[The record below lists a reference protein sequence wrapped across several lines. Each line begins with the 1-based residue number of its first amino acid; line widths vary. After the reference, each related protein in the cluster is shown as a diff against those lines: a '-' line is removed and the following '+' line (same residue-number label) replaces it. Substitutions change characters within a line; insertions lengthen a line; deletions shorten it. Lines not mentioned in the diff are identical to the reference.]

1 MNSQTIQPL
10 RNHVLRFGLGLD
22 IGLKS
27 VNVEDIF
34 VEPFRFET
42 YIFYMSLEKR
52 KLICWNVKYVVY
64 VNHII
69 E

>member
-1 MNSQTIQPL
+1 MNSQTISPL

-42 YIFYMSLEKR
+42 YIFYMSLEKES
-52 KLICWNVKYVVY
+52 LFVEMWST
-64 VNHII
+64 
-69 E
+69 